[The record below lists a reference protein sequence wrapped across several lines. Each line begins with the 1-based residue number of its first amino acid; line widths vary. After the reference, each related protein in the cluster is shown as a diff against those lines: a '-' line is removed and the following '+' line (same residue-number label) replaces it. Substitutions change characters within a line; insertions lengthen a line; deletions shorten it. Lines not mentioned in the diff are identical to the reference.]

1 MRRETILFKCYAVD
15 ECAEMGSE
23 CGKRLKEP
31 LRAPRERIG
40 DCALEKDV
48 SHVAEVM
55 TAWWWNTFLSIKE
68 SVSRCRCQ
76 RRASL
81 NHGCGGWGAA
91 KIPIG

>member
-1 MRRETILFKCYAVD
+1 MLFTSYGVD

-55 TAWWWNTFLSIKE
+55 
-68 SVSRCRCQ
+68 R
-76 RRASL
+76 
-81 NHGCGGWGAA
+81 GGGLRYLFIA
-91 KIPIG
+91 KREGQ

>member
-1 MRRETILFKCYAVD
+1 MLLKCHGVD
-15 ECAEMGSE
+15 GCAEMGSE

-40 DCALEKDV
+40 DCALKKDFSYV
-48 SHVAEVM
+48 LDVM
-55 TAWWWNTFLSIKE
+55 TAWWWTTLLSIKE
-68 SVSRCRCQ
+68 RVSRSRCQ

-81 NHGCGGWGAA
+81 DHGCGGWGAA